1 MESLGVIKPDMR
13 IERQDTLSPFGLL
26 TQLFTQELLRR
37 NARPMESYRPLRLAY
52 LEEEE
57 QDAAAAPEIHFDL
70 DVDLIVNRLLKQ
82 EKAKK
87 KEKDEKKT
95 PAERIIERVI
105 LREKEIRTAYPETR
119 RVVVESGGKRITG
132 SLPVRNP
139 ARVNAPAQ
147 GKESIRESEGTERQA
162 GERRS
167 TRQTEVLR
175 PSAALAPFAPAAAG
189 TKRELTLTT
198 RARTLTLA
206 SQAMSVPS
214 AGGWTPKEREVHPGY
229 PVKGAK
235 TSEPGL
241 SAGSILLPDVMRR
254 RREAALERRETPGL
268 TGGAPETLESLENA
282 LTWAVEGTDETPE
295 TERLVREVR
304 RAVMDT
310 VRRNAAKETAPRE
323 NAPAERAS
331 EREWRSS
338 SAPRA
343 GETDQKRSS
352 APAARPQEEA
362 LRSGTDVAQ
371 TGTFRKELQAGQAAA
386 SGETAVR
393 EERFP
398 EETGLTVG
406 RPSDIRAEERAPL
419 IYREESAQQFSEIT
433 EDDGRGAQ
441 SAAKPVP
448 AAPTKRGDGQITA
461 GSAAIR
467 EEYDKAASPRSGDVP
482 GGEQTARSAETAVPG
497 VPVSPEAAAA
507 KTVIPAA
514 LPAEGAAAGAPAA
527 LVYREETEGSAQPLS
542 PRQNAEERAPE
553 RIPEAAVQTAN
564 IADTPA
570 TAAIPAEPAA
580 QVGKP
585 AALVYREGTEA
596 SGASAVPQRSGEEQR
611 PQKAAD
617 VVVAVT
623 GEAESPAAAV
633 PAEPAAQIGEPAALV
648 YREGTEEAEASA
660 APQRRAEEH
669 RPQRAAETAAYRQPG
684 EKPGDM
690 EPAAQ
695 KPVSKETVITAAG
708 EAESPAAAIPA
719 EPAAQVGEPAAL
731 VYREGTEEAEASPS
745 RQRNADE
752 QTPQRETETVVHIPP
767 AIEPRSAVSPNVGPA
782 AQTPVS
788 PETVVTV
795 AGKTESPASVL
806 PAAIPAEQAASAEKP
821 AALIYREGTEEA
833 EASPSPQRRAEEHRP
848 QETTETASRTRPA
861 IEPRSTASPD
871 RGPAAQKPVSPET
884 AFTVVGEAESPAPVL
899 PTALP
904 AEPAA
909 PSGTPAALIYREGTE
924 EAEASAARQR
934 RAEENRPQGT
944 TETASRTRP
953 AIEPR
958 SAASP
963 DRGPVTKK
971 PVSPE
976 TAFTVVG
983 EAESPAPVLPAA
995 LPAEPAAT
1003 TEEPAVVVYREA
1015 AEETPRVPE
1024 AWKRPGQPEGPAAPF
1039 PQQRNAEEQRI
1050 RSTSERVVENDRTG
1064 QIRSTVSPQGEPA
1077 AAKTGI
1083 SQEIRIQ
1090 EREAPGP
1097 SIPAAIPAEAAASA
1111 GEPPVLVYREEASEE
1126 APRAPKDGKRAG
1138 QPAGPAAIPLPPQ
1151 RNAENRQ
1158 TRSTTE
1164 TAAENERTGQIRS
1177 TVSPQGEPAAAKTGV
1192 SREIRIQEREAPGP
1206 SIPAAIPAEAA
1217 APAEE
1222 PPALVYREAEMTA
1235 PPQGGEETPP
1245 TPPAPEAEE
1254 GPRAVPAQ
1262 ALPVSQMSI
1271 QADAPILLTHRTEA
1285 DAQFSAAA
1293 SRAARDIRVT
1303 AEHEPLRMTP
1313 PKRGQRP
1320 EAKAAK
1326 PAAGRPGRSESP
1338 VHAAPE
1344 AKALPAAAPVPE
1356 AGTAQEQAPL
1366 VYAAPAQA
1374 AESLAGE
1381 AAARPSQ
1388 KAQDNKNESLPSWAK
1403 ELLEQAGVTD
1413 TAQQAAAFSGR
1424 VNGVSAGR
1432 TVNWTAPA
1440 AGTPSRVPGMD
1451 APAELS
1457 FREREHSGE
1466 TPYRPPIS
1474 DAELR
1479 RTADRVYRIIEE
1491 RLRLELR
1498 RSGR

>member
-1 MESLGVIKPDMR
+1 
-13 IERQDTLSPFGLL
+13 
-26 TQLFTQELLRR
+26 
-37 NARPMESYRPLRLAY
+37 
-52 LEEEE
+52 
-57 QDAAAAPEIHFDL
+57 
-70 DVDLIVNRLLKQ
+70 
-82 EKAKK
+82 
-87 KEKDEKKT
+87 
-95 PAERIIERVI
+95 
-105 LREKEIRTAYPETR
+105 
-119 RVVVESGGKRITG
+119 
-132 SLPVRNP
+132 
-139 ARVNAPAQ
+139 
-147 GKESIRESEGTERQA
+147 
-162 GERRS
+162 
-167 TRQTEVLR
+167 
-175 PSAALAPFAPAAAG
+175 
-189 TKRELTLTT
+189 
-198 RARTLTLA
+198 
-206 SQAMSVPS
+206 
-214 AGGWTPKEREVHPGY
+214 
-229 PVKGAK
+229 
-235 TSEPGL
+235 
-241 SAGSILLPDVMRR
+241 
-254 RREAALERRETPGL
+254 
-268 TGGAPETLESLENA
+268 
-282 LTWAVEGTDETPE
+282 
-295 TERLVREVR
+295 
-304 RAVMDT
+304 
-310 VRRNAAKETAPRE
+310 
-323 NAPAERAS
+323 
-331 EREWRSS
+331 
-338 SAPRA
+338 
-343 GETDQKRSS
+343 
-352 APAARPQEEA
+352 
-362 LRSGTDVAQ
+362 
-371 TGTFRKELQAGQAAA
+371 
-386 SGETAVR
+386 
-393 EERFP
+393 
-398 EETGLTVG
+398 
-406 RPSDIRAEERAPL
+406 
-419 IYREESAQQFSEIT
+419 
-433 EDDGRGAQ
+433 
-441 SAAKPVP
+441 
-448 AAPTKRGDGQITA
+448 
-461 GSAAIR
+461 
-467 EEYDKAASPRSGDVP
+467 
-482 GGEQTARSAETAVPG
+482 
-497 VPVSPEAAAA
+497 
-507 KTVIPAA
+507 
-514 LPAEGAAAGAPAA
+514 
-527 LVYREETEGSAQPLS
+527 
-542 PRQNAEERAPE
+542 
-553 RIPEAAVQTAN
+553 
-564 IADTPA
+564 
-570 TAAIPAEPAA
+570 
-580 QVGKP
+580 
-585 AALVYREGTEA
+585 
-596 SGASAVPQRSGEEQR
+596 
-611 PQKAAD
+611 
-617 VVVAVT
+617 
-623 GEAESPAAAV
+623 
-633 PAEPAAQIGEPAALV
+633 
-648 YREGTEEAEASA
+648 
-660 APQRRAEEH
+660 
-669 RPQRAAETAAYRQPG
+669 
-684 EKPGDM
+684 M

-695 KPVSKETVITAAG
+695 KPVSPETVVTATG
-708 EAESPAAAIPA
+708 KTESPAAAIPA

-848 QETTETASRTRPA
+848 QETTETASRTRPT
-861 IEPRSTASPD
+861 IEPRSAASLD

-884 AFTVVGEAESPAPVL
+884 AVPVAGGTESPAPVL

-1206 SIPAAIPAEAA
+1206 SSPAAIPAEAA

>member
-1 MESLGVIKPDMR
+1 M
-13 IERQDTLSPFGLL
+13 
-26 TQLFTQELLRR
+26 
-37 NARPMESYRPLRLAY
+37 
-52 LEEEE
+52 
-57 QDAAAAPEIHFDL
+57 
-70 DVDLIVNRLLKQ
+70 
-82 EKAKK
+82 
-87 KEKDEKKT
+87 
-95 PAERIIERVI
+95 
-105 LREKEIRTAYPETR
+105 
-119 RVVVESGGKRITG
+119 
-132 SLPVRNP
+132 
-139 ARVNAPAQ
+139 
-147 GKESIRESEGTERQA
+147 
-162 GERRS
+162 
-167 TRQTEVLR
+167 
-175 PSAALAPFAPAAAG
+175 
-189 TKRELTLTT
+189 
-198 RARTLTLA
+198 
-206 SQAMSVPS
+206 
-214 AGGWTPKEREVHPGY
+214 
-229 PVKGAK
+229 
-235 TSEPGL
+235 
-241 SAGSILLPDVMRR
+241 
-254 RREAALERRETPGL
+254 
-268 TGGAPETLESLENA
+268 
-282 LTWAVEGTDETPE
+282 
-295 TERLVREVR
+295 
-304 RAVMDT
+304 
-310 VRRNAAKETAPRE
+310 
-323 NAPAERAS
+323 
-331 EREWRSS
+331 
-338 SAPRA
+338 
-343 GETDQKRSS
+343 
-352 APAARPQEEA
+352 
-362 LRSGTDVAQ
+362 
-371 TGTFRKELQAGQAAA
+371 
-386 SGETAVR
+386 
-393 EERFP
+393 
-398 EETGLTVG
+398 
-406 RPSDIRAEERAPL
+406 
-419 IYREESAQQFSEIT
+419 
-433 EDDGRGAQ
+433 
-441 SAAKPVP
+441 
-448 AAPTKRGDGQITA
+448 
-461 GSAAIR
+461 
-467 EEYDKAASPRSGDVP
+467 
-482 GGEQTARSAETAVPG
+482 
-497 VPVSPEAAAA
+497 
-507 KTVIPAA
+507 
-514 LPAEGAAAGAPAA
+514 
-527 LVYREETEGSAQPLS
+527 
-542 PRQNAEERAPE
+542 
-553 RIPEAAVQTAN
+553 
-564 IADTPA
+564 
-570 TAAIPAEPAA
+570 
-580 QVGKP
+580 
-585 AALVYREGTEA
+585 
-596 SGASAVPQRSGEEQR
+596 
-611 PQKAAD
+611 
-617 VVVAVT
+617 
-623 GEAESPAAAV
+623 
-633 PAEPAAQIGEPAALV
+633 
-648 YREGTEEAEASA
+648 
-660 APQRRAEEH
+660 
-669 RPQRAAETAAYRQPG
+669 
-684 EKPGDM
+684 
-690 EPAAQ
+690 
-695 KPVSKETVITAAG
+695 
-708 EAESPAAAIPA
+708 
-719 EPAAQVGEPAAL
+719 
-731 VYREGTEEAEASPS
+731 
-745 RQRNADE
+745 
-752 QTPQRETETVVHIPP
+752 
-767 AIEPRSAVSPNVGPA
+767 
-782 AQTPVS
+782 
-788 PETVVTV
+788 
-795 AGKTESPASVL
+795 
-806 PAAIPAEQAASAEKP
+806 
-821 AALIYREGTEEA
+821 
-833 EASPSPQRRAEEHRP
+833 
-848 QETTETASRTRPA
+848 
-861 IEPRSTASPD
+861 
-871 RGPAAQKPVSPET
+871 
-884 AFTVVGEAESPAPVL
+884 
-899 PTALP
+899 
-904 AEPAA
+904 
-909 PSGTPAALIYREGTE
+909 
-924 EAEASAARQR
+924 
-934 RAEENRPQGT
+934 
-944 TETASRTRP
+944 
-953 AIEPR
+953 
-958 SAASP
+958 
-963 DRGPVTKK
+963 
-971 PVSPE
+971 
-976 TAFTVVG
+976 
-983 EAESPAPVLPAA
+983 
-995 LPAEPAAT
+995 
-1003 TEEPAVVVYREA
+1003 VVYREA

-1206 SIPAAIPAEAA
+1206 SSPAAIPAEAA